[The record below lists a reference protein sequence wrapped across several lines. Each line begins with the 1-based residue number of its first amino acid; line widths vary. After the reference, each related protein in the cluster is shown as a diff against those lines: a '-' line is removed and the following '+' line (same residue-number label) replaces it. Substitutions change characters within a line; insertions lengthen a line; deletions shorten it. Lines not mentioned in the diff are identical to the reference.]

1 MLEFVSIPKGDRDLV
16 PEVDMSW
23 DVDSDLDIYE
33 FTDRYKQFLKGLTFT
48 DEVIERV
55 QVLTTEELNQ
65 LNKMREGK
73 TRVVN
78 DS

>member
-1 MLEFVSIPKGDRDLV
+1 MLEFTSIPKEDRDLV
-16 PEVDMSW
+16 PDVDMCW

-33 FTDRYKQFLKGLTFT
+33 ITDRYKQFLKGLTFT

-65 LNKMREGK
+65 LNKIR
-73 TRVVN
+73 
-78 DS
+78 DSNAADI